1 MTISAA
7 SLIIAILILPD
18 LSRTFFLLINKSNFV
33 SRGPFVRGPNIAL
46 IKPTF
51 TGAAYHSSFYKF
63 YFIYVSLPHV
73 RKNVTTNLN
82 LLSSKVTNQTSK
94 SSSSYTFNYLPQ
106 HLKTIIPNSNIDVL
120 TDADADYGSIFFSNG
135 TNKYDVVILGHQEY
149 ETQREYDNLK
159 RFVANGGTMIL
170 MDGNVFY
177 AQVKYNRNTHTITL
191 VKGHGWAFNGK
202 SAWRSVGER
211 WPNETSQ
218 WLGSNYLC
226 YSCNVRFA
234 NNPFHYKHHE
244 EEYLTNPK
252 DLIVLNYNASITKKD
267 SKPEKILIA
276 TYTLNY
282 KKGKVVALGIY
293 SDDIITNRKFIK
305 YFDSLLLRYVKV

>member
-1 MTISAA
+1 
-7 SLIIAILILPD
+7 
-18 LSRTFFLLINKSNFV
+18 
-33 SRGPFVRGPNIAL
+33 
-46 IKPTF
+46 
-51 TGAAYHSSFYKF
+51 
-63 YFIYVSLPHV
+63 
-73 RKNVTTNLN
+73 
-82 LLSSKVTNQTSK
+82 
-94 SSSSYTFNYLPQ
+94 
-106 HLKTIIPNSNIDVL
+106 LKTIFPNSNIHVL
-120 TDADADYGSIFFSNG
+120 TDADADYGSIFFNNG
-135 TNKYDVVILGHQEY
+135 TNKYEVVILGHQEY

-177 AQVKYNRNTHTITL
+177 AQVKYNRNAHTITL

-211 WPNETSQ
+211 WPNEISQ

-226 YSCNVRFA
+226 YSCNVTFA

-244 EEYLTNPK
+244 EQYLTNPK
-252 DLIVLNYNASITKKD
+252 DVILLNYNASITKKD
-267 SKPEKILIA
+267 SKPMKILIA

-282 KKGKVVALGIY
+282 KKGKVIVLGIF

-305 YFDSLLLRYVKV
+305 YFDSLLLRYVRV